1 MVLDSIVNR
10 RATLVFSPNFFDYA
24 MSDVRAL
31 LKAKRQEARITHP
44 YATYNAAGQL
54 RCAVCTAVVKHAS
67 AWEGHLGSKQHRTNV
82 ARMREEERQQRE
94 QEEAAAAEAAASAK
108 RKAPAQLSDAHAEK
122 KRRVEEPTQGAP
134 SSSFPQDFFSDPSRA
149 PALLSDDSDEEEGEG
164 DQTSPT
170 QPVPGP
176 KETVV
181 DLEYERFQRELLTIS
196 ADPTEAYDRATVAA
210 EPVLASADIEGFPSA
225 PEVPA
230 APEPDQPTEAEVRQK
245 REQEERELIMDRLM
259 DEERAQEDADTR
271 VQLLKTKLEAL
282 RKRRELAKANKQKT
296 N

>member
-1 MVLDSIVNR
+1 
-10 RATLVFSPNFFDYA
+10 

-44 YATYNAAGQL
+44 YATYNATGQL
-54 RCAVCTAVVKHAS
+54 RCTVCCAVVKHAS

-94 QEEAAAAEAAASAK
+94 KEEAAAAAEAAASAK
-108 RKAPAQLSDAHAEK
+108 RKAPAQELEAHVE
-122 KRRVEEPTQGAP
+122 KRRRVDEPPQGAP
-134 SSSFPQDFFSDPSRA
+134 DVFPQDFFSDPSRA
-149 PALLSDDSDEEEGEG
+149 PVLLSDDSDEEEEGTG
-164 DQTSPT
+164 DQTSST
-170 QPVPGP
+170 QPAPGS
-176 KETVV
+176 KDTVV

-196 ADPTEAYDRATVAA
+196 VDPTEAYDRATVAA
-210 EPVLASADIEGFPSA
+210 EPVLASVDIEGFPSA

-230 APEPDQPTEAEVRQK
+230 APEPDQPTEAEIRQK

-282 RKRRELAKANKQKT
+282 RRKRELAKANKQKT